1 MRLLRWFAPNRNCGL
16 VVPVLRTAGFAIA
29 TEGEEP
35 ADLVV
40 AMDEQCAV
48 ADFEFARRHG
58 CPLLLYLWDLP
69 PWRLGMGRPDVVFEW
84 RGRVRRVPRILG
96 GFPERSGYYS
106 RLHFVAHHAA
116 AVWAPS
122 TLTAS
127 DLAARFQIEAR
138 VVPFCYDSTRF
149 RPAMPSAEC
158 RAPSAEHAEGRAP
171 SPELLSVSRLV
182 PHKNHDAVIRA
193 AARMMP
199 RPTVHLIGQGPE
211 AETLERLAADLEV
224 TLELT
229 TEWQSDEAIVAA
241 YQRATVV
248 VAPSRFEGFGLTP
261 MEGVAMGVPTV
272 ASDIPP
278 HREHLG
284 DAVHYFGL
292 EDELSLVAAIRTAME
307 RGPADAAR
315 VAHLTIEQAAAR
327 FATHLTE
334 LGVVR

>member
-1 MRLLRWFAPNRNCGL
+1 MRLLRWFAPNRYCGL

-40 AMDEQCAV
+40 AMDGQCAV
-48 ADFEFARRHG
+48 AGFEFARRQG

-69 PWRLGMGRPDVVFEW
+69 PWRLGMGRPDVIFEW

-106 RLHFVAHHAA
+106 RLHFTARHAV

-122 TLTAS
+122 SLTAS
-127 DLAARFQIEAR
+127 DLATRFQVEAR
-138 VVPFCYDSTRF
+138 VVPFCYDSARF
-149 RPAMPSAEC
+149 
-158 RAPSAEHAEGRAP
+158 RAPSAEGRAP

-182 PHKNHDAVIRA
+182 PHKNHEAVIRA